1 MGYSNRVLP
10 GEFRGGIPFTVS
22 LDGRLLLERASTFH
36 VGKGHLPKSSKISK
50 MEIYITD
57 HQ

>member
-22 LDGRLLLERASTFH
+22 LDGRLLLERASTFSR
-36 VGKGHLPKSSKISK
+36 GKRTSTKI
-50 MEIYITD
+50 IQNLQNGNL
-57 HQ
+57 HH